1 MLEQEI
7 KLFVP
12 PAARA
17 AVRGR
22 LAKLP
27 GPRRVRMRAMY
38 FDTVDR
44 GLARQRAAV
53 RLRLEGRQWVQ
64 TFKMAGPDAV
74 SRLELNHPRPG
85 PELDLSVYAGT
96 PAEAVFAQLEGELIL
111 RYETDVMRLVREIRV
126 RRTNIEIAYDV
137 GVVKAGRFSAGI
149 DEIEFER
156 TAGWL
161 DGVFH
166 VAADWCAQHGLVL
179 DARSKAERGDALAR
193 AEAVVAAAAPE
204 DQADV
209 ERAEQARLGAS
220 VGAEKFALEPDVSAP
235 DALARICHAAFD
247 QIVRNAVLIATVPG
261 DPVEHVHQLRVGIRR
276 LRSAWRFFRGW
287 AELPPASVEEG
298 AKRYFA
304 AFGEARDADV
314 MDGTVLPLLERAG
327 MPALPRRNDAQPVP
341 ATSLVVDP
349 GFQTWMLDLLH
360 WISQPPMP
368 VAASA
373 SAGEAPP
380 LVTLAARRLRKWHR
394 ELVRDGQHFTDLP
407 EEDQHTLR
415 KEAKRLRYALGFVRS
430 LFDAERTRAYLKA
443 LSALQDLLG
452 ELNDLAVARPHF
464 LTRAHGEP
472 PAWFAVGWIAAR
484 SETLAIQA
492 EAALHELGR
501 TKPFWK
507 V

>member
-17 AVRGR
+17 AVRAS

-53 RLRLEGRQWVQ
+53 RLRQEGRQWVQ
-64 TFKMAGPDAV
+64 TFKMAGADAV
-74 SRLELNHPRPG
+74 SRLELNHDRPG

-96 PAEAVFAQLEGELIL
+96 PAEAVFAQLQSELIL

-166 VAADWCAQHGLVL
+166 VAADWSAQHGLVL

-193 AEAVVAAAAPE
+193 AEATVMAAAPE
-204 DQADV
+204 DQG
-209 ERAEQARLGAS
+209 EAEQAELARLGLP
-220 VGAEKFALEPDVSAP
+220 VGAEKFALDADVGAP
-235 DALARICHAAFD
+235 EALARICLAAYD

-261 DPVEHVHQLRVGIRR
+261 DAAEHVHQLRVGIRR

-287 AELPPASVEEG
+287 AELPPAAVEEG

-314 MDGTVLPLLERAG
+314 MDGTVLPMLERAG
-327 MPALPRRNDAQPVP
+327 MPPLPRRNDAQPVP

-349 GFQTWMLDLLH
+349 GFQTWMLELLQ
-360 WISQPPMP
+360 WISQPPRLP
-368 VAASA
+368 AAA
-373 SAGEAPP
+373 EGTEAAP
-380 LVTLAARRLRKWHR
+380 LVSLAARRLRKWHR
-394 ELVRDGQHFTDLP
+394 ELVRDGAGFTALP
-407 EEDQHTLR
+407 EEQQHTLR
-415 KEAKRLRYALGFVRS
+415 KEAKRLRYALGFVRN
-430 LFDAERTRAYLKA
+430 LFDADRTKAYLKA

-472 PAWFAVGWIAAR
+472 AAWFAVGWIAAR
-484 SETLAIQA
+484 SETLATQA
-492 EAALHELGR
+492 EAALIELGK

-507 V
+507 G